1 MRTKFFYY
9 PMCRFMWER
18 KIEMVITMTMIR
30 PQFEVE
36 IVYSY
41 RNMQFLREPKV
52 QQILSSYTVKVSI
65 LPDFGLWN
73 SSKKR
78 ILKNKCKR
86 NLPKVIT
93 PLTQECSH
101 HVVWI
106 IITFKW
112 TVLEWKLSYSCSVHF
127 LTLDLPG
134 FLKRSLFLWC
144 SIKTWGQF
152 YFY

>member
-1 MRTKFFYY
+1 
-9 PMCRFMWER
+9 
-18 KIEMVITMTMIR
+18 MTMIR

-41 RNMQFLREPKV
+41 RNMQFLREPKA

-65 LPDFGLWN
+65 LPDFGLGN

-86 NLPKVIT
+86 NLLKVIT

-106 IITFKW
+106 IIT
-112 TVLEWKLSYSCSVHF
+112 
-127 LTLDLPG
+127 
-134 FLKRSLFLWC
+134 
-144 SIKTWGQF
+144 IK
-152 YFY
+152 